1 MRRTLGCIRRADE
14 RFGMIQAGDRVA
26 VGVSGGKDSLL
37 LLNALALYRRFCR
50 FPFTLEALSL
60 GMGWPGMDFSGVAAF
75 CEKLGVPFTFV
86 ETDIKEVV
94 FDIRKEENP
103 CALCAKLRRG
113 ALNNLA
119 KAHGCNKLAL
129 GHHREDVAETFLMS
143 LLFEGRLNLFAPV
156 TYLNR
161 VDITVIR
168 PMIFV
173 PEKHIIGTAQKLGLP
188 VVKNLC
194 PADGHTNRQ
203 SMKEL
208 LTTLSGAVGDDA
220 AERIVSAIANT
231 QQYNLWPGTKG
242 AKTPGTLDETGED

>member
-1 MRRTLGCIRRADE
+1 MRKTLGCIRRADE
-14 RFGMIQAGDRVA
+14 RFDMIQANDHVA

-37 LLNALALYRRFCR
+37 LLNALALYRKFCR
-50 FPFTLEALSL
+50 VPFTLEALSL
-60 GMGWPGMDFSGVAAF
+60 GMGWPGVDFSGVAAF
-75 CEKLGVPFTFV
+75 CEHLDVPFTFV

-119 KAHGCNKLAL
+119 KARGCNKLAL

-143 LLFEGRLNLFAPV
+143 MLYEGRLNLFAPV
-156 TYLNR
+156 TYLNK

-168 PMIFV
+168 PMVFV
-173 PEKHIIGTAQKLGLP
+173 PERHIIGTAKKLNLP
-188 VVKNLC
+188 IVKNPC

-203 SMKEL
+203 RMKNL
-208 LTTLSGAVGDDA
+208 LTTLSDAIRDDA

-231 QQYNLWPGTKG
+231 EQYNLWAGTKSS
-242 AKTPGTLDETGED
+242 KTSATLDETGEG

>member
-1 MRRTLGCIRRADE
+1 MRKTLGCIRRADE
-14 RFGMIQAGDRVA
+14 RFDMIQAGDHIA

-37 LLNALALYRRFCR
+37 LLNALALYRKFCR
-50 FPFTLEALSL
+50 VPFTLEAITL
-60 GMGWPGMDFSGVAAF
+60 GMNWPGMDFSGVKAF
-75 CEKLGVPFTFV
+75 CEKLEVPYTFV
-86 ETDIKEVV
+86 MTDIKEVV
-94 FDIRKEENP
+94 FDLRKEENP

-119 KAHGCNKLAL
+119 KARGCSKIAL

-143 LLFEGRLNLFAPV
+143 LLYEGRLNLFSPV
-156 TYLNR
+156 TYLNK
-161 VDITVIR
+161 VDIKVIR

-173 PEKHIIGTAQKLGLP
+173 PEKHIIGTAKRLGLP

-203 SMKEL
+203 RMKNL
-208 LTTLSGAVGDDA
+208 LSTLSDVIRDDA

-231 QQYNLWPGTKG
+231 EQYNLWPGNKQ
-242 AKTPGTLDETGED
+242 ANCPASLDESPKD